1 MIYNNAKQFT
11 RAKKS
16 VILIKTH
23 YNARMSCHQYHIF
36 KKIGI

>member
-1 MIYNNAKQFT
+1 MQNNLPEPKT
-11 RAKKS
+11 S

-23 YNARMSCHQYHIF
+23 YNATMSCHQYHIF